1 MAGCPRPTCWQVD
14 PLRQLRRNLFQAS
27 HLVSDVFD
35 LPWLTQPSPELCLHF
50 YMAFSCVRL
59 CPNSFFFF
67 FLRTAVMLDYHTPAP
82 IRLHPNL
89 TNYICN
95 FQIRSH
101 IMRYTELGL
110 QYPNLD
116 CERGDRSIHS
126 AHSAHRAPSVWN
138 LLASLITF
146 LPPLPGWTPLIHYV
160 YGVLSSDQ
168 SLFCAKGMQEWLR
181 EERLPAL
188 SYF

>member
-1 MAGCPRPTCWQVD
+1 MSETNVLAGWSPPT
-14 PLRQLRRNLFQAS
+14 AKKES
-27 HLVSDVFD
+27 
-35 LPWLTQPSPELCLHF
+35 LPSLSPSFWCLWPSLAYTTVTWALPSFLHGVLLCSSLSKF
-50 YMAFSCVRL
+50 
-59 CPNSFFFF
+59 FFFF